1 LGACG
6 WSDNGE
12 TGDAI
17 LFGSDREEREEF
29 VLRTRPLELLPL
41 WSTDCFRVGRRRDC
55 DAAFAAA
62 LGPVGLSGMGFRFSE
77 FGRGAGGMARS
88 MGMLGRRFRSR
99 GVVSRPVSGDELLK
113 SSGSLTS
120 ATECKLE

>member
-1 LGACG
+1 ML
-6 WSDNGE
+6 
-12 TGDAI
+12 
-17 LFGSDREEREEF
+17 LGSDREEREEF

-41 WSTDCFRVGRRRDC
+41 WSMGCFRAGRRRYC

-77 FGRGAGGMARS
+77 VGRGAGGMARS
-88 MGMLGRRFRSR
+88 MGILGRRFRSK
-99 GVVSRPVSGDELLK
+99 GVVCRPDGGGELLK